1 MKNRKQR
8 KPNLKPV
15 GQRARL
21 SEKEQEIIN
30 NLRADTS
37 NNSVKILTRSIIA
50 TKWSLSAILLI
61 RIIQVITKQMQMVW
75 VESKNLI

>member
-1 MKNRKQR
+1 MKQR

-21 SEKEQEIIN
+21 SVKEQEIIN

-37 NNSVKILTRSIIA
+37 NRVL
-50 TKWSLSAILLI
+50 
-61 RIIQVITKQMQMVW
+61 VIGGVHAPF
-75 VESKNLI
+75 ER